1 MAAIDIIN
9 QVAKNNSSD
18 IDVSDIQDIVYW
30 NLKENGFNPS
40 KLGSKYIELDG
51 QSFQFSRN
59 NKKNNWSVKQ
69 F

>member
-1 MAAIDIIN
+1 MEAIDIIN

-40 KLGSKYIELDG
+40 KFGSSYIELDG
-51 QSFQFSRN
+51 QDFQFSRN
-59 NKKNNWSVKQ
+59 NKKNNWSVRQ
-69 F
+69 L